1 MAYPPAAK
9 KVANAL
15 AEIKRLLRES
25 LAKTVGRISANKIV
39 IDPGIGFF
47 REQGM
52 PWWKWDAVVLRNLY
66 QLKTLKRPLLIG
78 VSRKSFIG
86 NLTGEKAPEKR
97 LYGSL
102 AATALA
108 IQNGARLIRTHDV
121 LATKEAIKVTE
132 GILSFGTK

>member
-1 MAYPPAAK
+1 
-9 KVANAL
+9 
-15 AEIKRLLRES
+15 
-25 LAKTVGRISANKIV
+25 
-39 IDPGIGFF
+39 
-47 REQGM
+47 M

-78 VSRKSFIG
+78 VSRKSFIS